1 MVQRLRRRVVIFV
14 MILALGIGMQMP
26 IMPMTM
32 ASPGA
37 GSGTCKGCMPGKMTV
52 IDCGALCAAIVSVI
66 DVRGISLAG
75 MPEGSPGMGR
85 DKAASFVIRE
95 ISNGA
100 TKIYGTE

>member
-37 GSGTCKGCMPGKMTV
+37 GSGTCKGC
-52 IDCGALCAAIVSVI
+52 
-66 DVRGISLAG
+66 ISLAG